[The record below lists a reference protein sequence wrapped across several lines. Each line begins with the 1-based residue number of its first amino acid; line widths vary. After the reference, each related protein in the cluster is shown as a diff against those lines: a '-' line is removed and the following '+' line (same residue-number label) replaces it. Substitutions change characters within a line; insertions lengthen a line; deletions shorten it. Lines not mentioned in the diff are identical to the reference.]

1 MKNIVLILCILMLG
15 MPSMAQTIKVHV
27 NEQPSQQQNKIVKLG
42 GGFRSG
48 RMYGTVKVK
57 NRQVLRVN
65 SQRLTNQMLNFVNI
79 GF

>member
-27 NEQPSQQQNKIVKLG
+27 NDQNQTQTVKLG